1 MRIDIL
7 TLFPELCDFVNDKSI
22 IGRAQRSGR
31 LEIHSHNIRNYTLNK
46 QMQTDDAPYGGRQG
60 MLLFA
65 QPVYDCFKAVCRQ
78 AGRRPRLIYMSPCG
92 RTLTQQRVY
101 ELSKYDNIAILCGH
115 YEGIDERVIEEIVDE
130 QISIGDFVVTGGELP
145 ALLLTDAIARMCDGV
160 LAEQA
165 GYEKESH
172 FDGLL
177 EYPQFTRPEA
187 WRGRTVPEV
196 LRGGNHRLIEGWRAE
211 QSLERTRR
219 LRPDLYERYVR
230 LHPPKKMK

>member
-1 MRIDIL
+1 MD
-7 TLFPELCDFVNDKSI
+7 T
-22 IGRAQRSGR
+22 
-31 LEIHSHNIRNYTLNK
+31 T
-46 QMQTDDAPYGGRQG
+46 
-60 MLLFA
+60 
-65 QPVYDCFKAVCRQ
+65 
-78 AGRRPRLIYMSPCG
+78 G
-92 RTLTQQRVY
+92 RTWTLGLLALGTVLAARAADPLDADRRVAWLAAVTDGVY
-101 ELSKYDNIAILCGH
+101 SDAANW
-115 YEGIDERVIEEIVDE
+115 
-130 QISIGDFVVTGGELP
+130 TGGELP

-230 LHPPKKMK
+230 LHPPKKRK